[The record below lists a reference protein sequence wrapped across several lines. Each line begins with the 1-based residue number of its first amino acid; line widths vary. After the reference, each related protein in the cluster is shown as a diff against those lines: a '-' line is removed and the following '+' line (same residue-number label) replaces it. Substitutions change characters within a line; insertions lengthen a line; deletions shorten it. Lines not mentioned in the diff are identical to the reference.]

1 MNDLEQGVQSL
12 KLDQE
17 SPSEAKTEEL
27 LPENDI
33 KKVSEPDT
41 EESDLEFGDF
51 VTSET

>member
-12 KLDQE
+12 ELDQD
-17 SPSEAKTEEL
+17 SPSEVKTEES
-27 LPENDI
+27 LPGNDI
-33 KKVSEPDT
+33 KKVTEPDT